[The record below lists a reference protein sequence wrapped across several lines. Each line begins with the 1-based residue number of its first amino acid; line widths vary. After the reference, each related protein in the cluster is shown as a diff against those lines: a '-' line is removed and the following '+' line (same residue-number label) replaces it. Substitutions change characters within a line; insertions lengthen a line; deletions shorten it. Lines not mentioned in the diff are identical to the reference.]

1 MAADLGKPNVGVGDK
16 FPTEPIV
23 HVGFPK
29 AMPVSKLLEGKSKV
43 LFVSLPGAFTP
54 T

>member
-1 MAADLGKPNVGVGDK
+1 MADLGKPKVAVGDK
-16 FPTEPIV
+16 FPMEPVIQ
-23 HVGFPK
+23 VGFK
-29 AMPVSKLLEGKSKV
+29 NAMPVGKLFEDKSKV